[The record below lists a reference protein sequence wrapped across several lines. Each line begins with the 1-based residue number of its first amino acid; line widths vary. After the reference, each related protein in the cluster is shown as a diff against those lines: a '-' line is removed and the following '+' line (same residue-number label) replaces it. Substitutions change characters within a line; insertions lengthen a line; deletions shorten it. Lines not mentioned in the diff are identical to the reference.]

1 MFVPGPPHVKP
12 LEAPRPFT
20 APAAY
25 GRLKPMQLLGLT
37 LQSPFVAAPM
47 AGVSGPAFRLMARRA
62 GAALVYSEMIS
73 APGLLRRQPQ
83 TLRLTQGLPGERPL
97 VLQLFGADPAQMAQ
111 AAALASRLEV
121 DALDVNMGCPAK
133 KVRRPGAGSALL
145 EDPGRAA
152 EIMAAVAE
160 ASVLPVSAKIR
171 LGPSRD
177 ITEELVPLLVKA
189 GAQAITLHARTTRQ
203 GFGGQADWGA
213 IKRLAA
219 WCPVPVIGNGD
230 VASGRDAVRML
241 SETGCAA
248 VMIGR
253 GAMGD
258 PWIFTRARARLAGQ
272 EPPVITPAM
281 KRQAL
286 AEHLELARGLGG
298 EGHAIHFVRQ
308 FMMWYSR
315 GLPGASQFRRLAGA
329 CGELTALWALCD
341 RYFLDLEQEWA
352 A

>member
-1 MFVPGPPHVKP
+1 
-12 LEAPRPFT
+12 
-20 APAAY
+20 
-25 GRLKPMQLLGLT
+25 MQLLGLT

-47 AGVSGPAFRLMARRA
+47 AGVSNPAFRLMARRA
-62 GAALVYSEMIS
+62 GAAMVYSEMIS
-73 APGLLRRQPQ
+73 APGLLRHQPQ
-83 TLRLTQGLPGERPL
+83 TLRLTRSLPGERPL
-97 VLQLFGADPAQMAQ
+97 ILQIFGADPDQMAQ
-111 AAALASRLEV
+111 AAATASRLDV

-145 EDPGRAA
+145 EDPERAV

-160 ASVLPVSAKIR
+160 ASALPVSVKIR
-171 LGPSRD
+171 LGPSHD
-177 ITEELVPLLVKA
+177 ITEELVPRLVKA

-203 GFGGQADWGA
+203 GFSGRADWAA
-213 IKRLAA
+213 IKRLAS

-230 VASGRDAVRML
+230 VTSGRDAVRML
-241 SETGCAA
+241 AETGCAA

-258 PWIFTRARARLAGQ
+258 PWIFYRAAARLAGQ
-272 EPPVITPAM
+272 EPQPVTPAM

-286 AEHLELARGLGG
+286 AEHLELARSLGG
-298 EGHAIHFVRQ
+298 EGHAVHFVRQ

-315 GLPGASQFRRLAGA
+315 GLPGASQFRRQAGA
-329 CGELTALWALCD
+329 CGELEPLWALCD
-341 RYFLDLEQEWA
+341 RFFLELEQA

>member
-1 MFVPGPPHVKP
+1 
-12 LEAPRPFT
+12 
-20 APAAY
+20 
-25 GRLKPMQLLGLT
+25 MQLLGLT

-47 AGVSGPAFRLMARRA
+47 AGVSNPAFRLMARRA
-62 GAALVYSEMIS
+62 GAAMVYSEMVS

-83 TLRLTQGLPGERPL
+83 TLRLTRALPGERPL
-97 VLQLFGADPAQMAQ
+97 VLQIFGADPQQMAQ
-111 AAALASRLEV
+111 AAAMASRLEV

-145 EDPGRAA
+145 EDQGRAV

-160 ASVLPVSAKIR
+160 ASLLPVSVKIR

-177 ITEELVPLLVKA
+177 ITEELVPELVKA
-189 GAQAITLHARTTRQ
+189 GAQAVTLHARTTRQ
-203 GFGGQADWGA
+203 GFSGQADWEA
-213 IKRLAA
+213 IKRLAS

-241 SETGCAA
+241 AETGCAA

-258 PWIFTRARARLAGQ
+258 PWIFSRAIDRLAGR
-272 EPPVITPAM
+272 EPSPVTLAM

-298 EGHAIHFVRQ
+298 EGHALHFVRQ
-308 FMMWYSR
+308 FMVWYSR
-315 GLPGASQFRRLAGA
+315 GLPGASQLRRQAGS
-329 CGELTALWALCD
+329 CVDLSSLWALCD
-341 RYFLDLEQEWA
+341 RFFLELEA
-352 A
+352 AA